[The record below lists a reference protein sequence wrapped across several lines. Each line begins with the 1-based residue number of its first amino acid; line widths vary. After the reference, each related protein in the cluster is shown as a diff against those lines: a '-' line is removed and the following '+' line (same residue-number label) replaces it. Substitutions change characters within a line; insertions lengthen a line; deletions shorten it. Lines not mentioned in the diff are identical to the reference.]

1 MFKPENGIM
10 LENKSIIRGEYR
22 RPTGCQWLENYTF
35 KINTF
40 GCPVNQGESAALEAA
55 MGKAGFCRTEGR
67 ADIYIINSCV
77 VTGSA
82 AAEARRVVR
91 KIKRESPGVMVVL
104 AGCYP
109 QVYHSDLAGELP
121 EADIIIGTKG
131 RSNLAELIRRRLAG
145 VANGARLMVEEHTDS
160 DSFEEMPA
168 AAAKRTRPVVKIQEG
183 CNEHCT
189 YCIVRKARGRSRSLP
204 AEKVLA
210 QVRALLE
217 SGHREIILAGNQL
230 GLYGSDLG
238 DTGLPDIIQA
248 VSRLPYDF
256 RIRLGYVEPMNVTE
270 KLLSTVA
277 ENPKVCN
284 YLYLPVQSCSDRVLK
299 KMGRRY
305 RVDDFVRIVARAREL
320 MPGISVWTDLIAGFP
335 GEEDADHNATVT
347 MMRKLALS
355 RLHVFPYSP
364 RPGTPAAHLADN
376 VPPDVKKERAA
387 QLQQL
392 GRELTRAYNKAQVG
406 KEVRVLVERIVE
418 EDTGHRYAEGYADN
432 HVPVRI
438 PTGDS
443 TTCHPGEFIRV
454 RLKQVDNNYINGI
467 LG

>member
-1 MFKPENGIM
+1 MK
-10 LENKSIIRGEYR
+10 
-22 RPTGCQWLENYTF
+22 NYTF

-55 MGKAGFCRTEGR
+55 MSKAGFCRTEGR

-91 KIKRESPGVMVVL
+91 KIKRESSGVMVVL

-131 RSNLAELIRRRLAG
+131 RSNLPELIRRRLDGG
-145 VANGARLMVEEHTDS
+145 VNDARVLVEEHADS
-160 DSFEEMPA
+160 DSFEETPA
-168 AAAKRTRPVVKIQEG
+168 ATAGHYRRTRPVVKIQEG

-204 AEKVLA
+204 AGKVLG

-230 GLYGSDLG
+230 GLYGLDLG
-238 DTGLPDIIQA
+238 DADLADIIQV

-270 KLLSTVA
+270 KLLATVA

-320 MPGISVWTDLIAGFP
+320 MPGISLWTDLIAGFP
-335 GEEDADHNATVT
+335 GEEDADHHATVT
-347 MMRKLALS
+347 MMRELALS

-387 QLQQL
+387 ELQQL
-392 GRELTRAYNKAQVG
+392 GRELANAYHKAQVG
-406 KEVRVLVERIVE
+406 KEVRVLVERIVA

-438 PTGDS
+438 PAIGSDLNKLII
-443 TTCHPGEFIRV
+443 TTLTE
-454 RLKQVDNNYINGI
+454 Y
-467 LG
+467 